1 MSQVTQPPWIDK
13 LDIEAE
19 ELAYIMEDMI
29 VEKYNTY
36 FEELDKDARQ
46 RLEDAIH
53 DMISPFVYKEYY
65 K

>member
-36 FEELDKDARQ
+36 FE
-46 RLEDAIH
+46 
-53 DMISPFVYKEYY
+53 DMRSLVFKIPPK
-65 K
+65 